1 VKEEAAV
8 EMLAWFDENDAS
20 VGTMTDLKED
30 SRGSLPAMV
39 PCVKM
44 AAFVE

>member
-8 EMLAWFDENDAS
+8 EMLASFDENDAS
-20 VGTMTDLKED
+20 VSAMADLKED
-30 SRGSLPAMV
+30 SRGWLLVMV

-44 AAFVE
+44 AASVE